1 MKYVPNPTSHK
12 LISLEVIHI
21 IGIKI
26 LTVNVV
32 FSKITM
38 NVYIFIMSNFLSQ
51 YLEIYFY
58 S

>member
-51 YLEIYFY
+51 YIEVDFY